1 MVKPKLRVKAPKEAK
16 RGEIVEIMTLISH
29 PMDTGLRKDQD
40 GILIPRKII
49 NEFICIYNGDIVFK
63 TNMHEAISANPLI
76 QFNFIAK
83 ESGTLELIWH
93 EDGGTSLFN
102 NSENPCSLKGGME

>member
-49 NEFICIYNGDIVFK
+49 NKFICKYNGDIVFK

-76 QFNFIAK
+76 QFNFIAL

-93 EDGGTSLFN
+93 EDGGQVYSTTR
-102 NSENPCSLKGGME
+102 KIRVH

>member
-76 QFNFIAK
+76 QFYFITK
-83 ESGTLELIWH
+83 KSGTLELVWH
-93 EDGGTSLFN
+93 EDGGQVYSTTR
-102 NSENPCSLKGGME
+102 KIRVH

>member
-63 TNMHEAISANPLI
+63 TNMYEAISANPLI

-93 EDGGTSLFN
+93 EDGGQVYSTTR
-102 NSENPCSLKGGME
+102 KIRVH

>member
-16 RGEIVEIMTLISH
+16 RGEIVEIMTLFSH
-29 PMDTGLRKDQD
+29 PMDTGLRRDQD

-83 ESGTLELIWH
+83 KSGTLELIWH
-93 EDGGTSLFN
+93 EDGGQVYSTTR
-102 NSENPCSLKGGME
+102 KIRVH

>member
-49 NEFICIYNGDIVFK
+49 NKFICIYNGDIVFK

-83 ESGTLELIWH
+83 KSGTLELIWH
-93 EDGGTSLFN
+93 EDGGQVYSTIR
-102 NSENPCSLKGGME
+102 KIRVH

>member
-76 QFNFIAK
+76 QINFIANK
-83 ESGTLELIWH
+83 SGTVELIWH
-93 EDGGTSLFN
+93 EDGGQVYSTTR
-102 NSENPCSLKGGME
+102 KIRVH

>member
-1 MVKPKLRVKAPKEAK
+1 MVNPKLRVKAPKEAH

-49 NEFICIYNGDIVFK
+49 NKFICIYNGDIVFK
-63 TNMHEAISANPLI
+63 TNMHEAISSNPLI
-76 QFNFIAK
+76 QFNFIVK
-83 ESGTLELIWH
+83 ESGTLDLIWH
-93 EDGGTSLFN
+93 EDGGKIYSTSRN
-102 NSENPCSLKGGME
+102 ISVH

>member
-76 QFNFIAK
+76 QFTINANKRDTIK
-83 ESGTLELIWH
+83 IT
-93 EDGGTSLFN
+93 
-102 NSENPCSLKGGME
+102 

>member
-1 MVKPKLRVKAPKEAK
+1 
-16 RGEIVEIMTLISH
+16 
-29 PMDTGLRKDQD
+29 MDTGLRKDQD

-93 EDGGTSLFN
+93 EDGGQVYSTTR
-102 NSENPCSLKGGME
+102 KIRVH

>member
-40 GILIPRKII
+40 GIFIPRMKDYPITI
-49 NEFICIYNGDIVFK
+49 LPVWLHPRM
-63 TNMHEAISANPLI
+63 T
-76 QFNFIAK
+76 QFGWEQA
-83 ESGTLELIWH
+83 
-93 EDGGTSLFN
+93 
-102 NSENPCSLKGGME
+102 

>member
-29 PMDTGLRKDQD
+29 PMDTGLRKDQY

-49 NEFICIYNGDIVFK
+49 NEFICK
-63 TNMHEAISANPLI
+63 
-76 QFNFIAK
+76 
-83 ESGTLELIWH
+83 
-93 EDGGTSLFN
+93 
-102 NSENPCSLKGGME
+102 

>member
-1 MVKPKLRVKAPKEAK
+1 MIKPKLRVKAPKEAK

-29 PMDTGLRKDQD
+29 PMDTGLRKNQD

-76 QFNFIAK
+76 QFK
-83 ESGTLELIWH
+83 KKKKKSGTLKLIWH
-93 EDGGTSLFN
+93 EDGGQVYSTTRKISVH
-102 NSENPCSLKGGME
+102 

>member
-1 MVKPKLRVKAPKEAK
+1 MIKPKLRVKAPKEAK

-76 QFNFIAK
+76 QFNFIVK

-93 EDGGTSLFN
+93 EDGGQGYATTRKIS
-102 NSENPCSLKGGME
+102 GH

>member
-1 MVKPKLRVKAPKEAK
+1 MVKPKLRVKAPKEAH

-49 NEFICIYNGDIVFK
+49 NKFICIYNGDIVFK
-63 TNMHEAISANPLI
+63 TNMHEAISSNPLI
-76 QFNFIAK
+76 QFNFIVK
-83 ESGTLELIWH
+83 ESGTLDLIWY
-93 EDGGTSLFN
+93 EDGGKIYSTSRN
-102 NSENPCSLKGGME
+102 ISVH